1 MPAPRRAGSGNEAG
15 GGAPT
20 AGRLRLGPSVVLSG
34 AVDGYVAYDVEAD
47 RLIHLN
53 PTAALIVELCDGSRD
68 RDGIVRALAPLMGRS
83 GADDCGAWI
92 ASAVRD
98 RLIVRADASPCPEP
112 PSAERLARLAVRLRE
127 RGSVLAAFVCQQR
140 AAEQRATAPDAWYT
154 LGELAHIVG
163 RRDMARA
170 SYGRY
175 LELAPGDPEV
185 EHILAALRDEA
196 PPARASD
203 RCIARLYERFAG
215 HYDESMCGD
224 LGYAAPDLLAGAI
237 AGVLGGRRGLA
248 VLDLGCGTGLAGARL
263 RPYAGRLIGIDLSPE
278 MLRLAERRGLYDA
291 LEVAEITEWLGRDG
305 VGRFDLIAACDTLIY
320 FGDLG
325 PVLRASAARLA
336 AGGSWP

>member
-1 MPAPRRAGSGNEAG
+1 
-15 GGAPT
+15 
-20 AGRLRLGPSVVLSG
+20 V
-34 AVDGYVAYDVEAD
+34 
-47 RLIHLN
+47 
-53 PTAALIVELCDGSRD
+53 
-68 RDGIVRALAPLMGRS
+68 
-83 GADDCGAWI
+83 
-92 ASAVRD
+92 
-98 RLIVRADASPCPEP
+98 
-112 PSAERLARLAVRLRE
+112 
-127 RGSVLAAFVCQQR
+127 
-140 AAEQRATAPDAWYT
+140 
-154 LGELAHIVG
+154 
-163 RRDMARA
+163 ARA
-170 SYGRY
+170 SYERY

-185 EHILAALRDEA
+185 EHVLAALRDEA

-203 RCIARLYERFAG
+203 RCIVRLYERFAG

-263 RPYAGRLIGIDLSPE
+263 RPYAGRLVGIDLSPE

-305 VGRFDLIAACDTLIY
+305 VGRFDLIASCDTLIY

-336 AGGSWP
+336 PGGGLALTVERGDVAPFRLADSGRFTHHPDHIRAAAREAGLTVTRLDEAVLRQEYGEPVVGLVAALRRPSGGGR